1 MTETFSKQDTLPVLE
16 VRVLDTTRKSSFR
29 VRRLAN
35 LPIVHTLE
43 EMKVT
48 LELYLPDIKHVET
61 CPVGYVLE
69 RNKKYSIGTDSE
81 LQNAYQHFK
90 AVYQMWLD
98 PTPIKRSAAAPRKQ
112 AGEKAAGR

>member
-1 MTETFSKQDTLPVLE
+1 M
-16 VRVLDTTRKSSFR
+16 
-29 VRRLAN
+29 
-35 LPIVHTLE
+35 
-43 EMKVT
+43 
-48 LELYLPDIKHVET
+48 YLKEIKI
-61 CPVGYVLE
+61 
-69 RNKKYSIGTDSE
+69 YSIGTDSE